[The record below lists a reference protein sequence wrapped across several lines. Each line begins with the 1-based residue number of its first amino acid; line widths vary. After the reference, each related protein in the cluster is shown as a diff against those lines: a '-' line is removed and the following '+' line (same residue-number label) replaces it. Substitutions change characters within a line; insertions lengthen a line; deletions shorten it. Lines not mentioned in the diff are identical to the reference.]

1 MHSIMITVC
10 FVNYVFGSFSEYFTN
25 GGHLQC
31 GYESPRVPLVSRL
44 SPADMEDHS
53 QHARFLGSSH
63 GEYSPRLGTYRM
75 YTDRTYTV
83 DHNSSIAPKAA
94 MTRLGKED
102 GRLTPVSDIGYNL
115 GYKYAGDASDLSDD
129 VITEKCPSSRQRKI
143 KAGVRKTP
151 DEVPVNRKTS
161 GDKTLRKNWN
171 KSGSRKTMA
180 TDEDAT
186 SSSSSNSSLRS
197 AKSDRKTP
205 KKHRDL
211 ATKEQPA
218 ASAPPGE
225 VATSNGHL
233 RGSNPMMSFVNDSG
247 TQINLW
253 GMEAGEVLQQ
263 LGANIHAM
271 TERGKQPR
279 PDDSSTVSVEVMGN
293 VTRRE
298 GCYAF

>member
-1 MHSIMITVC
+1 M
-10 FVNYVFGSFSEYFTN
+10 FGSFSEYLTN

-31 GYESPRVPLVSRL
+31 GYESPRSALLSRL

-53 QHARFLGSSH
+53 QHTRFLGSSH
-63 GEYSPRLGTYRM
+63 GEYSPRLGTYRLH
-75 YTDRTYTV
+75 TDRTYTV

-94 MTRLGKED
+94 TTRLQED

-129 VITEKCPSSRQRKI
+129 VITDQSSSSRQRKV
-143 KAGVRKTP
+143 KPGVRKTR
-151 DEVPVNRKTS
+151 DEVPVNQKKS
-161 GDKTLRKNWN
+161 GDEASRKKWN
-171 KSGSRKTMA
+171 KTGSRKTIA

-186 SSSSSNSSLRS
+186 SSSSSNCSLRS

-211 ATKEQPA
+211 TTKEPLA

-225 VATSNGHL
+225 VATSNGRHN
-233 RGSNPMMSFVNDSG
+233 SNPMMSFVNDSG

-263 LGANIHAM
+263 LGTNIHAM
-271 TERGKQPR
+271 TERGKQPQ
-279 PDDSSTVSVEVMGN
+279 PDDRAASVEVMGK
-293 VTRRE
+293 VAWRV
-298 GCYAF
+298 